1 MASLDHKY
9 VCKYYDSFL
18 ESDTLHIVME
28 HAANGNLARG
38 FGGRVLPPQKGFTP
52 TPLWEPRA
60 LPSPPLPPDPTPPL
74 LSSAL
79 FFPPSPPQHE
89 YIRSKRGAPLPEA
102 TVWRFLL
109 QTAAGLQH
117 MHEKNILHRD
127 IKTLNIF
134 LDAKNDVKLG
144 DLGVAKARAR
154 ARKRERREREGDR
167 EGGREGDR
175 GRSVTSP
182 RGVAE

>member
-1 MASLDHKY
+1 
-9 VCKYYDSFL
+9 
-18 ESDTLHIVME
+18 
-28 HAANGNLARG
+28 
-38 FGGRVLPPQKGFTP
+38 
-52 TPLWEPRA
+52 
-60 LPSPPLPPDPTPPL
+60 
-74 LSSAL
+74 
-79 FFPPSPPQHE
+79 
-89 YIRSKRGAPLPEA
+89 
-102 TVWRFLL
+102 
-109 QTAAGLQH
+109 

-144 DLGVAKARAR
+144 DLGVAKARTR